1 MLVMNL
7 DSACDVRDGF
17 WMRSITCSLLF
28 GYCMIT
34 SRICSIRCLILLF
47 LIVL

>member
-17 WMRSITCSLLF
+17 FMCWIVECVFQDYVMLIL
-28 GYCMIT
+28 IV
-34 SRICSIRCLILLF
+34 CLIILF
-47 LIVL
+47 LIIL